1 MNLEPNKLY
10 IGNLSYDVTDDDLTV
25 FLEHNGINVQSC
37 QIVIDKNLDRSKG
50 FAFVEVSSADDL
62 RNAIEHVNG
71 KELNGRAVKINQAR
85 ERREKEEAPARLH
98 KKAKRTRFRDDD
110 DDENY

>member
-10 IGNLSYDVTDDDLTV
+10 IGNLGYDVTDDDLTV
-25 FLEHNGINVQSC
+25 FLEHNGINVQAC
-37 QIVIDKNLDRSKG
+37 HIVIDKNLDRSKG
-50 FAFVEVSSADDL
+50 FAFVEVVSEDDL
-62 RNAIEHVNG
+62 QNAIEHVNG

-85 ERREKEEAPARLH
+85 ERRETEDVPSKSY
-98 KKAKRTRFRDDD
+98 KKGKRIRFREE

>member
-10 IGNLSYDVTDDDLTV
+10 IGNLGYDVTDDDLTV

-37 QIVIDKNLDRSKG
+37 QIVIDQNLDRSKG
-50 FAFVEVSSADDL
+50 FAFVEVASADDL
-62 RNAIEHVNG
+62 QNAIEHVNG

-85 ERREKEEAPARLH
+85 ERREKEDSASRSH
-98 KKAKRTRFRDDD
+98 KKGKRSRFRDE
-110 DDENY
+110 DDEDF

>member
-25 FLEHNGINVQSC
+25 FLEHNGINVRTC
-37 QIVIDKNLDRSKG
+37 HVVIDKNLDRSKG
-50 FAFVEVSSADDL
+50 FAFVEVASAEDVQ
-62 RNAIEHVNG
+62 NAVESVNG

-85 ERREKEEAPARLH
+85 ERREKEAIPSKSY
-98 KKAKRTRFRDDD
+98 KKGKRGRFRDE
-110 DDENY
+110 DDEDY